1 MEVAAGVYKCRRNF
15 VVTTEQETERKEI
28 NEKRKRKKRKKE
40 KRKKNLD
47 RFR

>member
-1 MEVAAGVYKCRRNF
+1 MEVAAGVCKCRRNF

-28 NEKRKRKKRKKE
+28 NEKRKRKKKKKGKKKE
-40 KRKKNLD
+40 NLD